1 MAKHTLKILRYSQC
15 KIFKICSA
23 ILQHYSWKGSNEKFT
38 DCWTDYKHK
47 TANTY
52 SFKVENNN
60 TMKRYEICSKL
71 KIVQSVFIVNSEH
84 ISPLFRVFL
93 FFSIW
98 VFFHNHSQIIGLQG
112 KGEDISP
119 HYHFHPLHIHLDI
132 SRVITEVALHNYLS
146 FVFAKHFLSPIQF

>member
-47 TANTY
+47 TANIC

-60 TMKRYEICSKL
+60 TTKRYEICSKL

-84 ISPLFRVFL
+84 ISPPFRVFL
-93 FFSIW
+93 FFFYLGFLSQP
-98 VFFHNHSQIIGLQG
+98 FTNHSTA
-112 KGEDISP
+112 GEGGG
-119 HYHFHPLHIHLDI
+119 HF
-132 SRVITEVALHNYLS
+132 SSLS
-146 FVFAKHFLSPIQF
+146 LPPASHTLRH